1 MSRQSI
7 SPALAAATCTL
18 LGGTAPA
25 SVEAQEEARW
35 ELDSALLYYGEDDD
49 RVEDLSLNVLARRS
63 FVDDRYLT
71 LGLSVDTLTGAT
83 PTGAIRQLVPQTFTR
98 PSGADT
104 YTITAGGLPTD
115 DTFKDTR
122 VALNA
127 SWQQPWGRNNTVSV
141 GASASNEYDYFHAG
155 INGRLAHDFN
165 RRNTTLSAGLSLSRD
180 TFDPVGGAPLPLTT
194 MRDIGDLGNRL
205 GDQDKD
211 VIDLV
216 FGVSQV
222 VTRDL
227 VVQLNYSYSAN
238 SGYLNDPYKF
248 LSVVDGVTGDT
259 VPRSPPPGIDGPSH
273 LFRFESRP
281 DERTKHSLYGAAKY
295 NMNGKVLD
303 ASYRYMTDDW
313 DIDSHTIELRYR
325 WPLGNGYIEPHV
337 RYYTQSEAEFYRAS
351 LVDADPL
358 PAHASA
364 DYRLGNFDAVTL
376 GLKYGFATRSGQRFS
391 VRLESYQQRGS
402 IPGDLLFGNQVG
414 LVEYPDLDALIVQ
427 FSYHFQR

>member
-1 MSRQSI
+1 
-7 SPALAAATCTL
+7 
-18 LGGTAPA
+18 
-25 SVEAQEEARW
+25 
-35 ELDSALLYYGEDDD
+35 
-49 RVEDLSLNVLARRS
+49 
-63 FVDDRYLT
+63 
-71 LGLSVDTLTGAT
+71 VDTLTGAT
-83 PTGAIRQLVPQTFTR
+83 PTGAIRQPVAQTFTR

-104 YTITAGGLPTD
+104 YTIPAGGLPTD

-122 VALNA
+122 VALTA
-127 SWQQPWGRNNTVSV
+127 SWQQPWGRRNLLSF

-155 INGRLAHDFN
+155 INARLARDFN
-165 RRNTTLSAGLSLSRD
+165 RRNTTVSAGFALSRD

-194 MRDIGDLGNRL
+194 MRDVGDLGNRL

-211 VIDLV
+211 VLDLV
-216 FGVSQV
+216 VGVSQV
-222 VTRDL
+222 VSRDL
-227 VVQLNYSYSAN
+227 VVQLNYSYSDN

-259 VPRSPPPGIDGPSH
+259 LTRSPPAGVDGPSH
-273 LFRFESRP
+273 VFRFEGRP
-281 DERTKHSLYGAAKY
+281 EERTKHSLYGAAKY
-295 NMNGKVLD
+295 NIRGKVLD

-313 DIDSHTIELRYR
+313 DIDSHTFVLRYR
-325 WPLGNGYIEPHV
+325 WPLGNAYIEPHV
-337 RYYTQSEAEFYRAS
+337 RYYTQSEADFYRTS
-351 LVDADPL
+351 LVDGDPL

-376 GLKYGFATRSGQRFS
+376 GLKYGFTTRRGQRFS

-402 IPGDLLFGNQVG
+402 IPDGQLFGNQVG